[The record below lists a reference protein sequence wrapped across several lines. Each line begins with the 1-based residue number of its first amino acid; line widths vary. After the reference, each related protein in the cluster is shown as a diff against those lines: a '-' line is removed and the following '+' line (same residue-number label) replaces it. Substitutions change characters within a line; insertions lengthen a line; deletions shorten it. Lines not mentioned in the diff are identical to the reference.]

1 MCLYICQW
9 RIQHRAYPAY
19 APPPLI
25 GENIAFSCICFI
37 KVKLTIFF
45 SAKMWLTPPPL
56 AHSWSA
62 IVCSNKQYQRAGAW
76 CLLGKSEI
84 ADSSPAL
91 AFHVSKSKMFPPCS
105 ILKIEYCGQPTW
117 PRDNVLGRR
126 PTGLNFKSC
135 VWRAVSPH
143 SYHHPQEVLLAQFSL
158 YVNKC
163 GVKPHSF
170 YFITFYKAN

>member
-1 MCLYICQW
+1 MPFDNWTI
-9 RIQHRAYPAY
+9 R
-19 APPPLI
+19 PPPLI
-25 GENIAFSCICFI
+25 GENIAFSCIFLN
-37 KVKLTIFF
+37 KVKLTIFLQP
-45 SAKMWLTPPPL
+45 KCGLRPLLLHILDPPL
-56 AHSWSA
+56 YVAT
-62 IVCSNKQYQRAGAW
+62 IPKGGGLVPAW
-76 CLLGKSEI
+76 KVR
-84 ADSSPAL
+84 DRR
-91 AFHVSKSKMFPPCS
+91 FVSCFGIPKNKMFPPCS
-105 ILKIEYCGQPTW
+105 IVKIEYCGQLTW

>member
-1 MCLYICQW
+1 
-9 RIQHRAYPAY
+9 
-19 APPPLI
+19 
-25 GENIAFSCICFI
+25 
-37 KVKLTIFF
+37 
-45 SAKMWLTPPPL
+45 MWLTLLHILDPPL
-56 AHSWSA
+56 YVAT
-62 IVCSNKQYQRAGAW
+62 IPKGGGPW

-91 AFHVSKSKMFPPCS
+91 AFQVSKNKMFPPCS
-105 ILKIEYCGQPTW
+105 IVKIEYYGHPTW

-126 PTGLNFKSC
+126 PTELNFKSC

-170 YFITFYKAN
+170 YFITFYKANKHLTRRLPDNITVTLQQRSCELRKPSWVFILGSISC